1 MIDCPQYEF
10 LGTLGNVEDSCRQ
23 AEIIDRMFRCTLCLK
38 KRVCT
43 D

>member
-23 AEIIDRMFRCTLCLK
+23 AEIIEMFRCTLCLK